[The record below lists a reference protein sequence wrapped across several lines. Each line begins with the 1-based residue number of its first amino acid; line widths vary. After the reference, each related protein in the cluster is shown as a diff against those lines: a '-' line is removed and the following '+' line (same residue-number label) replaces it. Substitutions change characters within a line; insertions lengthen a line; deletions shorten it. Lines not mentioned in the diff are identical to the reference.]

1 MADWYNLKMSIA
13 EGYIKDN
20 KIKWDEINHDQ
31 LFYLAVELNI
41 PDSVLAIMFD
51 VTKNQVTYKR
61 RVKYN
66 IKIV

>member
-1 MADWYNLKMSIA
+1 MKIA
-13 EGYIKDN
+13 EEYIKDN
-20 KIKWDEINHDQ
+20 KIEWDNINPDQ

-41 PDSVLAIMFD
+41 PDSVLAMMFD

-66 IKIV
+66 IKII